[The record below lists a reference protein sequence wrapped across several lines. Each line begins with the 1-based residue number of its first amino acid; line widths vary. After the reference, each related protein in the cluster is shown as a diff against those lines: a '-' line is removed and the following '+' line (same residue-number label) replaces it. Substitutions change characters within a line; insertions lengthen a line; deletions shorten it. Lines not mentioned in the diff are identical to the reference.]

1 MTTPSSKP
9 TKPMNPT
16 QEFEDFFRYYLEKPG
31 VYKYHEQIKRIDSKG
46 ENTLVILYEDLLNHK
61 YKLAKMLEE
70 DPENMLEHA
79 VKAFKNLLKFE
90 SGGKLNHERYFV
102 RVATK
107 DDKSPLTV
115 PIRQMRA
122 ENIDNLV
129 WFKGILI
136 RSSKIRPKLTK
147 ASFECL
153 LCGTQFEVVQLT
165 SKIKWPKFCINK
177 QCKAKAQN
185 DFKLIT
191 RDSEFIDWQSIT
203 IQEIPEDL
211 PAGRIP
217 RSVQAILTHDLVD
230 YVKPGDRV
238 SIMGIYKS
246 VIAGSIR
253 SNNSNLFKTYIKVN
267 YVDPEDKSDLDID
280 ISKDDKKA
288 IQQLSQE
295 PMVQRKISRSIAP
308 QIFGREQLKMA
319 CALSLFGGTKKKKPG
334 GGWKRGDIHVLFVGD
349 PGTGKSEIIKSAV
362 EVSPRGLYTSG
373 KGASAVGLTAAV
385 IKDADTGQMNL
396 EAGAIVLANGGV
408 AAIDEFDKMDKA
420 DRSALHEAMEQQ
432 SYHYDTEILDVN
444 GKKIKIGKYVDD
456 LLENNAD
463 DVVKG
468 VNCEILPHEDIGL
481 YTTDFQKIYKTK
493 IHRVSR
499 HKSPDR
505 FYQIKF
511 SNGRTIKVT
520 PEHPIFVFRNGKL
533 ATVDAKDCKVNDF
546 IPIPEYLP
554 NSSQPIMLG
563 STRFKPRPTAE
574 EIVFPEVLTPNLA
587 RILGYLIA
595 EGHSYVGSS
604 TEIGFTTRDEKL
616 LDEFYNLMEQVFQI
630 LPNINRRDDGR
641 CTLRYTSVELYKWF
655 KLNFPEIMVKSI
667 HKRIPKKIMGASK
680 EIAEEFIKTS
690 FKGDGSVESTSICYK
705 TACKGF
711 SEDYQDLLLKL
722 GIQSRIIVDSN
733 NDSFNVYIRGQSLI
747 DFFHIIVEKDD
758 RRYKQIKNIIKLNK
772 TETNHHDIFPTSI
785 IEEILQIKKALS
797 MKITRPYWRYSKK
810 GEGITR
816 NNLIKQIRKIESRIG
831 KIKDYIGKEKTIKA
845 IKKSGFSQQKISE
858 IASVTRSNIDYYGK
872 GGYDKFKGNELNR
885 KVVFSVLDHFE
896 DLEKR
901 IQRIK
906 NLVSSEIL
914 WDRIK
919 SIKVIK
925 NKGENYRPY
934 VYDLTVEPT
943 HTFISNGLVLHNTVS
958 IAKAGIVATLK
969 AETAVVAAA
978 NPHFGRYD
986 SYKTPTQNIRMPPS
1000 LLSRFDLIFVVKDKP
1015 DKSYDAQ
1022 LAEFILKNA
1031 MGKFGED
1038 EDGKGKSESPIQHE
1052 LLKKYIKHARRNCKP
1067 ILTHDAKERI
1077 KEYYL
1082 DLRGKSDSEE
1092 AIISILARNLDALI
1106 RMSEAYAKM
1115 ALREKVLED
1124 DVKEVIKL
1132 FDRFLTDTG
1141 YDEATGKIDVDR
1153 IVAGES
1159 RSKLNKLEN
1168 LLDRM
1173 KEMFSENNWQE
1184 LQRKDIIQSLELEED
1199 LDKKF
1204 VQDALENLIRDGDI
1218 YEPKPGYIK
1227 FTRKQT

>member
-1 MTTPSSKP
+1 MTTPSSQP
-9 TKPMNPT
+9 TKPINPT
-16 QEFEDFFRYYLEKPG
+16 QEFEDFFRYYLDKPG

-46 ENTLVILYEDLLNHK
+46 DNTLVILYEDLLNHK
-61 YKLAKMLEE
+61 YKLAKMVEE

-90 SGGKLNHERYFV
+90 SGGKLNHEQYFV
-102 RVATK
+102 RVATQ

-115 PIRQMRA
+115 PLRQMRA
-122 ENIDNLV
+122 ENIDRLV

-185 DFKLIT
+185 DFKLVT
-191 RDSEFIDWQSIT
+191 KDSEFIDWQSIT

-253 SNNSNLFKTYIKVN
+253 SNNSNLFKTFVKVN

-280 ISKDDKKA
+280 ISKEDKKA
-288 IQQLSQE
+288 IEQLSQE
-295 PMVQRKISRSIAP
+295 PMIQKKISRSIAP

-349 PGTGKSEIIKSAV
+349 PGTGKSEVIKSAV

-432 SYHYDTEILDVN
+432 SYHYETEILDVN
-444 GKKIKIGKYVDD
+444 GKKIKIGEYVDS
-456 LLENNAD
+456 LIKKYPQN
-463 DVVKG
+463 VIKG
-468 VNCEILPHEDIGL
+468 IDCEILPHEDIGL
-481 YTTDFQKIYKTK
+481 YTTDFQKVYKTK
-493 IHRVSR
+493 INRVSR
-499 HKSPDR
+499 HKSPDK

-511 SNGRTIKVT
+511 TNGRTIKVT
-520 PEHPIFVFRNGKL
+520 PEHPLFVFRDGKL
-533 ATVDAKDCKVNDF
+533 NTVEARECKVDDF

-554 NSSQPIMLG
+554 NSSQPIML
-563 STRFKPRPTAE
+563 SSNRFKKHPNAK
-574 EIVFPEVLTPNLA
+574 EIVFPEVLTPQLA
-587 RILGYLIA
+587 RILGYLITG
-595 EGHSYVGSS
+595 GHSYIGSS
-604 TEIGFTTRDEKL
+604 SEIGFSHTDEQL
-616 LDEFYNLMEQVFQI
+616 LNEFYHLMDQIFQI
-630 LPNINRRDDGR
+630 SPNIHRRDDGL
-641 CTLRYTSVELYKWF
+641 CTLRYISVKLYKWF

-680 EIAEEFIKTS
+680 EIAEEFLKTS
-690 FKGDGSVESTSICYK
+690 FKGDGSVESTSICYS
-705 TACKGF
+705 TACKGL

-722 GIQSRIIVDSN
+722 GIQSRIVIYSN
-733 NDSFNVYIRGQSLI
+733 ELFKVYIRGQSLT
-747 DFFHIIVEKDD
+747 DFFHKIVESVD
-758 RRYKQIKNIIKLNK
+758 RRYEKIKKIIKSSKEK
-772 TETNHHDIFPTSI
+772 TYHHDIFPPSVI
-785 IEEILQIKKALS
+785 GEILQIKKFLS
-797 MKITRPYWRYSKK
+797 TKITRIYWQHLK
-810 GEGITR
+810 EGQRITR
-816 NNLIKQIRKIESRIG
+816 NKLIKEICKIES
-831 KIKDYIGKEKTIKA
+831 KIDKMKNYLDKKEHL
-845 IKKSGFSQQKISE
+845 
-858 IASVTRSNIDYYGK
+858 K
-872 GGYDKFKGNELNR
+872 GLK
-885 KVVFSVLDHFE
+885 
-896 DLEKR
+896 KR

-906 NLVSSEIL
+906 RLVSSEIL

-919 SIKVIK
+919 NIRVIK
-925 NKGENYRPY
+925 NEGKNYRPY
-934 VYDLTVEPT
+934 VYDLTVEPN
-943 HTFISNGLVLHNTVS
+943 HTFINNGLVLHNTVS

-1015 DKSYDAQ
+1015 NRSYDAQ

-1031 MGKFGED
+1031 MGKFGEEED
-1038 EDGKGKSESPIQHE
+1038 EEERKESPIQHD
-1052 LLKKYIKHARRNCKP
+1052 LLKKYIKHAKRTCKP

-1082 DLRGKSDSEE
+1082 DLRGQSDSEE

-1132 FDRFLTDTG
+1132 FDRFLKDTG
-1141 YDEATGKIDVDR
+1141 YDETTGKIDVDR

-1159 RSKLNKLEN
+1159 RSKLNKLET

-1173 KEMFSENNWQE
+1173 KEMFAEHNWQE
-1184 LQRKDIIQSLELEED
+1184 LEKHDLIQTLDLEEG

-1204 VQDALENLIRDGDI
+1204 ISEALENLIRDGDL
-1218 YEPKPGYIK
+1218 YEPKPGFIK
-1227 FTRKQT
+1227 FTRRQNN